1 MADSD
6 IKAMTAQIPAV
17 EFDETS
23 FTTPVRLN
31 EATVAIV
38 TSAALH
44 HPGDEEFTMLDIGY
58 RVLESSKQI
67 LILFFRLTVYKNWLT
82 RK

>member
-6 IKAMTAQIPAV
+6 IKAMTAQIPAA

-23 FTTPVRLN
+23 FTTPVPLN

-58 RVLESSKQI
+58 RVLESSNHDYTVSYTH
-67 LILFFRLTVYKNWLT
+67 LTLPTKA
-82 RK
+82 

>member
-6 IKAMTAQIPAV
+6 IKAMTAQIPAA

-44 HPGDEEFTMLDIGY
+44 HPGDEEFTD
-58 RVLESSKQI
+58 
-67 LILFFRLTVYKNWLT
+67 
-82 RK
+82 

>member
-44 HPGDEEFTMLDIGY
+44 IPAMKSSQCSILDTEF
-58 RVLESSKQI
+58 
-67 LILFFRLTVYKNWLT
+67 
-82 RK
+82 